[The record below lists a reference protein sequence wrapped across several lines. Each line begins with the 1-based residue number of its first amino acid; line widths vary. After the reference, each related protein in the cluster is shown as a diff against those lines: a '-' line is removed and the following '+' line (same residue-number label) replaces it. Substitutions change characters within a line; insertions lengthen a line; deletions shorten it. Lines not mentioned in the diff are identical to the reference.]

1 MSKIICDVCGTS
13 FPESANQCPICGCA
27 ASVDNLVINTPNETK
42 ESGHGSYT
50 YVKGGRFSKTN
61 VKKRNSGRH
70 VAPDIKKE
78 AAPAKN
84 KDPKKTDRG
93 LVIACIALLLA
104 IIAVIVYIAFRFFV
118 PLGGEAKQK
127 TPSQNNVVSD
137 PVVNQDDEE
146 EDKEIPC
153 TDLTLSEISLELNE
167 EGQSVKLEVTVAP
180 ADTTDVLEF
189 ASDDET
195 VATVDQEGNVTAVA
209 TGETVINVTCGEKTA
224 MCQVTCTFDETT
236 DENDDET
243 DEPEDSEQTDAPA
256 TGEGSNH
263 LLENG
268 TYRLNTYKSL
278 PDFTLNF
285 PATHELRLYDA
296 DGNEVDVTITSRGT
310 HVCTVE
316 GNLVKSVGKGYC
328 TLVIQF
334 GEGENDFIICEVR
347 VV

>member
-27 ASVDNLVINTPNETK
+27 ASVDNLVINTPNESK
-42 ESGHGSYT
+42 ETGHGSYT
-50 YVKGGRFSKTN
+50 HVKGGRFSKSN

-70 VAPDIKKE
+70 VAPDNKKE
-78 AAPAKN
+78 PAPAKDN
-84 KDPKKTDRG
+84 DPKKSNRG

-104 IIAVIVYIAFRFFV
+104 IIAVIIYIAFRFFV
-118 PLGGEAKQK
+118 PLGEESKQNDPAK
-127 TPSQNNVVSD
+127 NNTVVD

-146 EDKEIPC
+146 EEEEVPC

-180 ADTTDVLEF
+180 DDTTDELKF
-189 ASDDET
+189 TSDDET

-209 TGETVINVTCGEKTA
+209 PGETVINVTCGDKTA
-224 MCQVTCTFDETT
+224 MCQVTCNFEEIAEENEEQT
-236 DENDDET
+236 DK
-243 DEPEDSEQTDAPA
+243 PEESEQTDVTV

-268 TYRLNTYKSL
+268 TYRLNTYQSL
-278 PDFTLNF
+278 PDFTLYL
-285 PATHELRLYDA
+285 PATHELHLYDA
-296 DGNEVDVTITSRGT
+296 EGNDVDITITSRGT

-328 TLVIQF
+328 TLVIRF

-347 VV
+347 VA

>member
-13 FPESANQCPICGCA
+13 FPETANQCPICGCA
-27 ASVDNLVINTPNETK
+27 AAADNLVINATK
-42 ESGHGSYT
+42 ENNDSGHGSYT
-50 YVKGGRFSKTN
+50 HVKGGRFSKAN

-70 VAPDIKKE
+70 VAVESKKE
-78 AAPAKN
+78 SAPAKA
-84 KDPKKTDRG
+84 KDPKKSDRG

-104 IIAVIVYIAFRFFV
+104 IIAVIIYIAFRFFI
-118 PLGGEAKQK
+118 PMGQDAKQNNSP
-127 TPSQNNVVSD
+127 TNNVVIENNE
-137 PVVNQDDEE
+137 NQEE
-146 EDKEIPC
+146 NQEETIPC
-153 TDLTLSEISLELNE
+153 TDLTLSEIALELTE
-167 EGQSVKLEVTVAP
+167 ENQSLKLEVTVGP
-180 ADTTDVLEF
+180 ENTTDVLSF
-189 ASDDET
+189 SSDDET
-195 VATVDQEGNVTAVA
+195 VATVDEEGNITAIA
-209 TGETVINVTCGEKTA
+209 AGETVIHVTCGEITA
-224 MCQVTCTFDETT
+224 TCQVTCNFESTTGEDDQPENT
-236 DENDDET
+236 DE
-243 DEPEDSEQTDAPA
+243 EQQTNTEV

-268 TYRLNTYKSL
+268 TYRLNTYQSV

-296 DGNEVDVTITSRGT
+296 EGNEVDVNITSRGT

-334 GEGENDFIICEVR
+334 GDGENDFIICEVR

>member
-13 FPESANQCPICGCA
+13 FPETANQCPICGCA
-27 ASVDNLVINTPNETK
+27 ASADNLVTNTPKDNNED
-42 ESGHGSYT
+42 GHGSYT
-50 YVKGGRFSKTN
+50 HVKGGRFSKAN

-70 VAPDIKKE
+70 VAVESKKE
-78 AAPAKN
+78 SAPAKE
-84 KDPKKTDRG
+84 KDPKKSDRG

-104 IIAVIVYIAFRFFV
+104 IIAVVIYIAFRFFIPMGQEGKEKNPPANDV
-118 PLGGEAKQK
+118 VIENNDN
-127 TPSQNNVVSD
+127 QNEN
-137 PVVNQDDEE
+137 EE
-146 EDKEIPC
+146 ETIPC
-153 TDLTLSEISLELNE
+153 TDLTLSEIALELTE
-167 EGQSVKLEVTVAP
+167 ENQTVKLEVTVGP
-180 ADTTDVLEF
+180 ENTTDVLSF
-189 ASDDET
+189 TSDDESI
-195 VATVDQEGNVTAVA
+195 ATVDEEGNITAVA
-209 TGETVINVTCGEKTA
+209 PGETVINVTCGEKSAT
-224 MCQVTCTFDETT
+224 CQITCNFEATNGE
-236 DENDDET
+236 E
-243 DEPEDSEQTDAPA
+243 EQTEDPENNEQTATEV

-268 TYRLNTYKSL
+268 TYRLNTYKSV

-296 DGNEVDVTITSRGT
+296 EGKEVDVTITSRGT

-328 TLVIQF
+328 TLIIQF